1 MTDKQLLTK
10 YETERGAL
18 MAQRTLLDTRLQ
30 AVDDVIGGLRVMLG
44 ERPPATKR
52 TGAGKATGTKALIL
66 DVLARGERHSLKGLA
81 DAVKAH
87 SAAVAKHLATLV
99 EAGDVLR
106 EGKSRATSYRIA

>member
-1 MTDKQLLTK
+1 MTDKQMLAK
-10 YETERGAL
+10 YEAERSELVATR
-18 MAQRTLLDTRLQ
+18 AALDTRL
-30 AVDDVIGGLRVMLG
+30 AALEDVIGGLRVMLG

-81 DAVKAH
+81 DAVKAKP
-87 SAAVAKHLATLV
+87 AAVAKHLANLV